1 MAPYKGIRELNSLKK
16 DYEGDCEDDK
26 RLARRRKRKCIADRN
41 FEPKSW
47 FSATKKRRDSSIQG
61 EEEMADKDFEKS
73 LNGLD
78 LYGDWVDDDVDP
90 DYKKF
95 LENLTEDGSSY
106 VLVVVRE
113 NENLE
118 LIKFEQEDGEL
129 DETILDTPE
138 TLKKSQMKKKT
149 EIKKALRGGIKREQI
164 YCFNDSVIPLNKEEF
179 KSPRSVR
186 YAMSKK
192 TRGIQEDSEGLSK
205 KKSSGVKKNVNVEA
219 PDPVSDRTKG
229 RSNKIHGLEVPTTRE
244 TLKSYHVKKKNVNKK
259 GADGGTK
266 GLPVK
271 TPHLA
276 ESGHNHGAA
285 SDQIDTDMDY
295 QEFLDG
301 LRKYGGKVV
310 YTPTTGGPVAVVL
323 EEDVES
329 KNEYFTSFTAV
340 DVDSGWCVE
349 TCDTSHAQ
357 FRKGL
362 MKDLKRPYDQ
372 EEYKRLLKEL
382 TLRRPINHDRNLRNG
397 RTKSYPVAGKLG
409 ASYREQ
415 HIVLARKI
423 DAAGSDR
430 PRILNLLRGF
440 FYWLKNVAQE
450 GCFCPWSDSSCL
462 KLLPQADRKR
472 KFSRM

>member
-1 MAPYKGIRELNSLKK
+1 
-16 DYEGDCEDDK
+16 
-26 RLARRRKRKCIADRN
+26 
-41 FEPKSW
+41 
-47 FSATKKRRDSSIQG
+47 
-61 EEEMADKDFEKS
+61 MADKDFEKS

-186 YAMSKK
+186 GSVK
-192 TRGIQEDSEGLSK
+192 E
-205 KKSSGVKKNVNVEA
+205 KSSGVKKNVNVEA

-244 TLKSYHVKKKNVNKK
+244 TLKSSHVKKKNVNKK

-271 TPHLA
+271 TPNLA
-276 ESGHNHGAA
+276 ENGHNHGAA

-329 KNEYFTSFTAV
+329 ENEYFTSFTAV

-462 KLLPQADRKR
+462 KPVNLDLIIVHP
-472 KFSRM
+472 

>member
-1 MAPYKGIRELNSLKK
+1 MAPCKGIRELNSLKK

-47 FSATKKRRDSSIQG
+47 FSATKKRRDCSIQG
-61 EEEMADKDFEKS
+61 EEEMADKDFEKA

-164 YCFNDSVIPLNKEEF
+164 YCFNDSVIPSNKEEF
-179 KSPRSVR
+179 KSPRTVR
-186 YAMSKK
+186 YAVRKK

-205 KKSSGVKKNVNVEA
+205 KMSSGVKKNVNVEA
-219 PDPVSDRTKG
+219 PNPVSDRTKG

-244 TLKSYHVKKKNVNKK
+244 TLQGSHVKKKNVNKK
-259 GADGGTK
+259 GVDGGTK

-271 TPHLA
+271 IPHLA
-276 ESGHNHGAA
+276 ENGHNHGAA
-285 SDQIDTDMDY
+285 SDQIDWDMDY

-340 DVDSGWCVE
+340 CIFPRFS
-349 TCDTSHAQ
+349 
-357 FRKGL
+357 FRL
-362 MKDLKRPYDQ
+362 
-372 EEYKRLLKEL
+372 
-382 TLRRPINHDRNLRNG
+382 
-397 RTKSYPVAGKLG
+397 
-409 ASYREQ
+409 
-415 HIVLARKI
+415 
-423 DAAGSDR
+423 
-430 PRILNLLRGF
+430 F
-440 FYWLKNVAQE
+440 F
-450 GCFCPWSDSSCL
+450 
-462 KLLPQADRKR
+462 
-472 KFSRM
+472 